1 MLSKLKLK
9 NVVLI
14 EHLNI
19 NSSPDK
25 FDQLKV
31 VIENDIIVLI
41 FTETNQN

>member
-19 NSSPDK
+19 NSSPGK

-31 VIENDIIVLI
+31 VIENDIILI